1 LDDNRED
8 PVVKRALIAIAAA
21 ALLAVVMPAGPVGAQ
36 ATTDVYVV
44 HGLNLDGQSSPDE
57 GGTAVTVCSGEA
69 ALIEDFQFGEVV
81 GPVPLTSGEAVP
93 VQVYVGEVVCATV
106 DPTTALIDQSVTP
119 SGAAVAVVATSNG
132 EQLDP
137 ELLPIPL
144 DVDCVDAGSGRAVAV
159 HAANAPEVDV
169 VNTDLGISVGTI
181 SYGEQI
187 SGQLPAGT
195 YGIEVFV
202 VGDPT
207 DPVLEFDIEVAEGT
221 VTAGIAVGGQPAEG
235 EGTTPVLILP
245 LVIPVDTCTTPT
257 TAAPPTTATPT
268 TAAAAAAAARPSFT
282 G

>member
-1 LDDNRED
+1 VR
-8 PVVKRALIAIAAA
+8 RALIAIAAA
-21 ALLAVVMPAGPVGAQ
+21 ALLAMVMPAVPVGAQ

-44 HGLNLDGQSSPDE
+44 HGLNLDGQDSPDD
-57 GGTAVTVCSGEA
+57 GGTSVTVCAGGENPP
-69 ALIEDFQFGEVV
+69 LIEDFQFGDVV
-81 GPVPLTSGEAVP
+81 GPVALPSGQAVP
-93 VQVYVGEVVCATV
+93 VEVYVGEDDCE
-106 DPTTALIDQSVTP
+106 DPAGAPLIDQSVTP